1 MQRQLNRVLN
11 RIASKADDTETAV
24 QVQVMGMGDGTDAD
38 FPAIYADLFGERT
51 FDPSQGGWG
60 YQQSNSLQY
69 LPSFLN

>member
-11 RIASKADDTETAV
+11 RIAPKGDVSKPFVE
-24 QVQVMGMGDGTDAD
+24 VQVMGMGESTDAD
-38 FPAIYADLFGERT
+38 FPAIYADLFDERT

-60 YQQSNSLQY
+60 YQKSNSLQD